1 MNSESSK
8 LRDQDLVKWIENK
21 LGDPNERWG
30 GRQAAALLSR
40 EMVVELENCF
50 QGLEP
55 HVKLKII
62 QSISHLSPRLVEMWK
77 EPLNNL
83 LELARRDADDW
94 VETIADMYRDF
105 PNQGCIRC
113 EPSNKESYFNKT
125 LEELQ
130 RITKMRMEI
139 QSVPRTLPPDHAI
152 LSHSAIKARFGY
164 AEIELK
170 KHFKQKV
177 NQKAQQL
184 LQDVKRASE
193 QRKKEESKKASG
205 PITSFPIKMRSTARK
220 PNNQLPMKGIP
231 TVNTVQQSAGF
242 TNEPRKFRRE
252 LSKREG
258 GAMLI
263 DIAELPNPSGRKRR
277 TDTASSQASTA
288 SSRRGKKMSD
298 SDEMAV
304 TPKSTVNSEFPIKR
318 GKRKAGAD
326 DENSYPTSSND
337 YQCPTQGQVKMS
349 EPIRFVKAG
358 NRDDSEQTPHPF
370 MSNTESVSDT
380 ADETAT
386 QENDYYT
393 SNYGSGLGPSTSIDY
408 AHEQQRQNAENEMS
422 QTSNE
427 ASSGT
432 PMSQF
437 DELLKSANKITPVA
451 HNLIAAFLSGNK
463 TNPLQSKLGTV
474 VTLPLS
480 ETLEKSI
487 DANGMDCFILAE
499 TFFQM
504 DYGSG
509 EWKRLRKSRTLKPE
523 EVAIRTS
530 ASAEHIL
537 ANESLA
543 GNGIME
549 QDYAAQN
556 NMISSFSETNTS
568 TPYKFT

>member
-62 QSISHLSPRLVEMWK
+62 QSISHLSPRLIEMWK

-113 EPSNKESYFNKT
+113 EPSNKDSYFNKT

-139 QSVPRTLPPDHAI
+139 QTVPRALPPDHAI

-164 AEIELK
+164 AEIEVK
-170 KHFKQKV
+170 KHFKQKI

-263 DIAELPNPSGRKRR
+263 DIAELPNPGGRKRR
-277 TDTASSQASTA
+277 TDAASSQTSMP

-304 TPKSTVNSEFPIKR
+304 TPKSTLNSESAIKR

-326 DENSYPTSSND
+326 VENSYQTPSD
-337 YQCPTQGQVKMS
+337 YQCPTQGQMKVS

-358 NRDDSEQTPHPF
+358 HRDDSEQTPHLF
-370 MSNTESVSDT
+370 TTDTESVSDI

-386 QENDYYT
+386 HENDYCS
-393 SNYGSGLGPSTSIDY
+393 SNYGSDLGPSTSMDY
-408 AHEQQRQNAENEMS
+408 AHEQQSQNAENDMS
-422 QTSNE
+422 QTSVNFLR
-427 ASSGT
+427 T
-432 PMSQF
+432 QF
-437 DELLKSANKITPVA
+437 EELLKSANKITPVA
-451 HNLIAAFLSGNK
+451 QNLIAAFLSGNK

-480 ETLEKSI
+480 ETVEKSI
-487 DANGMDCFILAE
+487 DANGMDCSILVE

-509 EWKRLRKSRTLKPE
+509 EWKRLRKSRTLSPE
-523 EVAIRTS
+523 EVAIRNS

-537 ANESLA
+537 ANGSLA
-543 GNGIME
+543 SNGIMN
-549 QDYAAQN
+549 QAYAAQN
-556 NMISSFSETNTS
+556 NMISSFSQSNTS
-568 TPYKFT
+568 TSYKFT